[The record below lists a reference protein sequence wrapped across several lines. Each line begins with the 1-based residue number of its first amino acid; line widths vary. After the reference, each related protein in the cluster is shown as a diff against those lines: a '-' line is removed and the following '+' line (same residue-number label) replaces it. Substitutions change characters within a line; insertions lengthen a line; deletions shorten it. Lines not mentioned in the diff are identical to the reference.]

1 MGIFESI
8 EAIVDYAQETG
19 LSLAEIMIEQEMRIN
34 RTSREAV
41 LHKMSDALLAMEN
54 AYQRGITGEGVF
66 SPTGLTGGNAVKM
79 RKYRQAGKIRS
90 VSQMRLRK
98 GLVVADDNLGWAVTV
113 NLLGRCPDINGASR
127 M

>member
-1 MGIFESI
+1 MVVIRK
-8 EAIVDYAQETG
+8 AQN
-19 LSLAEIMIEQEMRIN
+19 A
-34 RTSREAV
+34 
-41 LHKMSDALLAMEN
+41 SDG
-54 AYQRGITGEGVF
+54 R
-66 SPTGLTGGNAVKM
+66 
-79 RKYRQAGKIRS
+79 KIRS